1 MTTINDFHLTTYNLT
16 YSDLQPLTQQEEL
29 IREDYRAFV
38 GQRHNKPLMDKM
50 RDVILSAVSNHNSH
64 LEKLCGRCS
73 YDNDAPLE
81 PIMNMLEIPEQIITP
96 LFHIV
101 GSMCKKCGYIRS
113 VSVVGMSCR
122 SLYIKNYCLTYKY
135 KCLSYCY
142 SQQAHQN
149 TVMKLY
155 KRDNDNY
162 TEYLVD
168 QHRRLGV
175 RAISPAY
182 SVNCLDCHYR
192 ADRMYFVTFNF
203 KCDESEFSNE
213 ELTEIKQ
220 TINEMVKTNIADKQ
234 TPIIGWFM
242 ESCKY
247 SMNSF
252 DLIRQL
258 FCSQFVKDM
267 LICDGKYKLVNLDY
281 HDFAFR
287 DEMFNCEIVH
297 NV

>member
-1 MTTINDFHLTTYNLT
+1 MEHITQPYDEGSTIDIEAFQRLGEALMTSMGFNEKLFIFVIQIKTYQPMTTINDFHLTTYNLT

-122 SLYIKNYCLTYKY
+122 SLYITYS
-135 KCLSYCY
+135 L
-142 SQQAHQN
+142 
-149 TVMKLY
+149 
-155 KRDNDNY
+155 
-162 TEYLVD
+162 
-168 QHRRLGV
+168 
-175 RAISPAY
+175 
-182 SVNCLDCHYR
+182 
-192 ADRMYFVTFNF
+192 
-203 KCDESEFSNE
+203 
-213 ELTEIKQ
+213 
-220 TINEMVKTNIADKQ
+220 
-234 TPIIGWFM
+234 
-242 ESCKY
+242 
-247 SMNSF
+247 
-252 DLIRQL
+252 
-258 FCSQFVKDM
+258 
-267 LICDGKYKLVNLDY
+267 
-281 HDFAFR
+281 
-287 DEMFNCEIVH
+287 
-297 NV
+297 